1 MEPRMSE
8 GALSPSKVAQ
18 AIRRL
23 RQHVGKSQAGF
34 AAMLGVDQST
44 VSRWERAEVIPA
56 VPHLIAIKRLVAQTN
71 FECPLPKLGDLI
83 DFPYDHY
90 VKRLRAI
97 TGFETNDFASLLGV
111 DASVVQQWESGEAF
125 PTLEVL
131 IRMIETLLGRTD
143 LLPGEARAEISDILA
158 EWNDLGIF
166 PHSFMTASKIK
177 PGRPK
182 EIPIISF
189 ELAGNWVGPD
199 RMLPVDD
206 VREYVMSTVDHS
218 PFAFAIRLKC
228 DSMDPKYEP
237 GSIIICDPAEEPIPG
252 EYVIAKMEH
261 QNRANFPQVPAH
273 RSGREWQSDS
283 QAQPIERRLAHRK
296 DYAGQSRA
304 DHRHTARGSQLPA
317 KTEVLMPSI
326 ARPQGRAGR
335 GVPSAPFC
343 IYGPHGGPHPSVR
356 LRPTDRR
363 QLAGRSK
370 PGYLSGESTTGRT
383 RCV

>member
-34 AAMLGVDQST
+34 AVMLGVDQST
-44 VSRWERAEVIPA
+44 VSRWERGEVIPA

-71 FECPLPKLGDLI
+71 FQCPLPKLGDLI

-90 VKRLRAI
+90 VIRLRAI
-97 TGFETNDFASLLGV
+97 TGFEIDDFASLLGV
-111 DASVVQQWESGEAF
+111 DASVVQQWECGEAF

-131 IRMIETLLGRTD
+131 IRMIEMLLSRTD
-143 LLPGEARAEISDILA
+143 LLPGEARADISDIMA
-158 EWNDLGIF
+158 EWNDLGMF
-166 PHSFMTASKIK
+166 PHSFVTANKAK

-199 RMLPVDD
+199 TMLSVDD

-252 EYVIAKMEH
+252 EYVIAKMEN
-261 QNRANFPQVPAH
+261 QNRAIFRKYQLIEADGNGNQIVKLSPLNDDWPTEKITPDNPGRIIATLLEARSFP
-273 RSGREWQSDS
+273 
-283 QAQPIERRLAHRK
+283 RK
-296 DYAGQSRA
+296 
-304 DHRHTARGSQLPA
+304 P
-317 KTEVLMPSI
+317 K
-326 ARPQGRAGR
+326 
-335 GVPSAPFC
+335 F
-343 IYGPHGGPHPSVR
+343 
-356 LRPTDRR
+356 
-363 QLAGRSK
+363 
-370 PGYLSGESTTGRT
+370 
-383 RCV
+383 